1 MDVTILD
8 LLLPILLSAVLVWI
22 ASAIVWTVMPH
33 RKTEFAKLPDEEAA
47 RAALRGAPVGEYSIP
62 NHQGRMN
69 DPEYLRKYQ
78 EGPVG
83 IIRILPSGRPAM
95 AKPMVLGFIF
105 YVVVGITVAYVA
117 SRHLPSGAEYL
128 AVHRLVGTVAWA
140 AYFFG
145 QVQDSIWFGK
155 PWASTW
161 KLLIEALVY
170 GSLTGGTF
178 GWLWPAA

>member
-1 MDVTILD
+1 MDVAIID
-8 LLLPILLSAVLVWI
+8 LWLPILLSAVLVWI

-33 RKTEFAKLPDEEAA
+33 RKSEFKALPNEETA
-47 RAALRGAPVGEYSIP
+47 RAALRGAPVGEYSVP
-62 NHQGRMN
+62 HTTQMN
-69 DPEYLRKYQ
+69 DPEWLQKYQ
-78 EGPVG
+78 DGPAAFV
-83 IIRILPSGRPAM
+83 RVVPSGKPSM
-95 AKPMVLGFIF
+95 GKPMVLSFVL
-105 YVVVGITVAYVA
+105 YLVVGGTVAYITTRTLDA
-117 SRHLPSGAEYL
+117 GTPYL
-128 AVHRLVGTVAWA
+128 KVHQIAGTVAWA

-155 PWASTW
+155 PWRSTW